1 MSNPNPRPVRYVVFH
16 RPGPKW
22 QDGVDFREQEGVGAH
37 VQHYL
42 KLHEPGKLELGG
54 PFLLQDAGGMMVAT
68 KNVSQE
74 ELEGFAAADP
84 AVQAGL
90 LLYEIRPWLT
100 VMEHHDG
107 TSMKRG

>member
-1 MSNPNPRPVRYVVFH
+1 MPNPNPRPVHYVVFH

-22 QDGVDFREQEGVGAH
+22 QQGVDFREQDGVGEH
-37 VQHYL
+37 VQHCL
-42 KLHEPGKLELGG
+42 KLHGQGKLELGG
-54 PFLLQDAGGMMVAT
+54 LLLLRDAGGMMIAT
-68 KNVSQE
+68 KDVSQE
-74 ELEGFAAADP
+74 ELETFAAADP